1 MMNHGQLNWSTIWP
15 QGQKTEWYAYSADTQ
30 INRCYH
36 GLSCSYRGAGAKTS
50 TAHYNEGR
58 PKSHCFENKVS
69 TVRDMDIK
77 LDDGNMKPVCLS
89 LGFILEVSAGHTC
102 VLSCSQSS
110 SLLLPQFMPLLTSL
124 LTDWRQRS
132 FQPSNPKTQV
142 SWLPQK

>member
-1 MMNHGQLNWSTIWP
+1 M
-15 QGQKTEWYAYSADTQ
+15 ADTVYDEPWTVKLRHHLAPGTKNRMICIFGRYTNTQ

-36 GLSCSYRGAGAKTS
+36 GLSCPYRGAGAKTS

-58 PKSHCFENKVS
+58 PKSHCFEKKVS

-124 LTDWRQRS
+124 LTD
-132 FQPSNPKTQV
+132 
-142 SWLPQK
+142 